1 MSGHATFVPGVGL
14 VTVVP
19 GRGEKRLYVLEPTE
33 SLRYVTET
41 ASDAPDPRADT
52 PTRSHSVKTG
62 WVDRG
67 LLAVLAVGAVAVVV
81 DGLVLLGIAW
91 IFR

>member
-52 PTRSHSVKTG
+52 PAPSRSVWT
-62 WVDRG
+62 DRG
-67 LLAVLAVGAVAVVV
+67 LLAVVAVGAGALIA
-81 DGLVLLGIAW
+81 DGAALWLAAW
-91 IFR
+91 IIR